1 MAETMNQLAAQV
13 AHSVDL
19 QRLANSIARG
29 ENAEYD
35 NLARFIRELLLDYDV
50 INSKKLRDEL
60 IKQITAEVAATA
72 DNVTASMLSQ
82 IDDVI
87 RQEVNF
93 QWVVLRNISSK
104 KPIKPKLDA
113 VSRAILNQP
122 LVLNG
127 KGLTWEER
135 IGAFKSNQVQAAKQI
150 IMAGWSNGQTT
161 NEISRQLIGTRTT
174 RGVIDQSKSAANA
187 LVKDLISH
195 SSSVT
200 KSEVARQNDDIIIGE
215 KAIVTLDSRTSP
227 ICQDYG
233 SQDKGGKE
241 WFYKED
247 GRNFP
252 RPPFHYR
259 CLVEGTKITSA
270 YGVSSVSKRK
280 FKGTLVTIT
289 TAKGNVLTVT
299 PNHPILTARGWVCA
313 DEINKS
319 DKVVSQSC
327 RQGVADINWDNDQVE
342 TRVEDIFSSF
352 GSSFEVSTSEVPT
365 STPDFHG
372 DGTDNEVAIVRSK
385 RLLLG
390 EFISNINKKIPEL
403 NFQVGDGGEVFLS
416 GNSSSA
422 KFLYGML
429 SASGSIMRSSSEV
442 SDLFGGCPDHSGEL
456 LLRPVTWLESSIEE
470 NLFTLPNT
478 VTNRLANG
486 GDANTVIKHVDDLRR
501 LIGFWDSYPSICFGD
516 PKLPEQVVYASWRD
530 TELIS
535 NNLAT
540 YAGGVEL
547 DDVVDLAFAE
557 NVSTHVYNLET
568 VDGCYCAEGILTH
581 NCRTTNVFIINK
593 EYDLEIETTRPAV
606 VDGKAI
612 QVDSKTDWLT
622 LAKRYPSIAE
632 QALGKTR
639 AKLIDEMSVDAF
651 QKIAFNSLNQ
661 YNTIDEMVANSK
673 KVAGLLKA

>member
-1 MAETMNQLAAQV
+1 MAETLNQIAAQV

-35 NLARFIRELLLDYDV
+35 KLAKFIRELLLEYDT

-60 IKQITAEVAATA
+60 IKQITAEVAETA

-174 RGVIDQSKSAANA
+174 RGVIDQSKTAANA
-187 LVKDLISH
+187 LVKDLITHIASM
-195 SSSVT
+195 T
-200 KSEVARQNDDIIIGE
+200 RAEVARQNSDIVRGE
-215 KAIVTLDSRTSP
+215 KTIVTLDSRTSQ
-227 ICQDYG
+227 ICQNYG
-233 SQDKGGKE
+233 SQDNGGKE
-241 WFYKED
+241 WIYAED

-259 CLVEGTKITSA
+259 CRSINIMLV
-270 YGVSSVSKRK
+270 
-280 FKGTLVTIT
+280 
-289 TAKGNVLTVT
+289 
-299 PNHPILTARGWVCA
+299 
-313 DEINKS
+313 
-319 DKVVSQSC
+319 
-327 RQGVADINWDNDQVE
+327 
-342 TRVEDIFSSF
+342 
-352 GSSFEVSTSEVPT
+352 
-365 STPDFHG
+365 
-372 DGTDNEVAIVRSK
+372 NE
-385 RLLLG
+385 
-390 EFISNINKKIPEL
+390 
-403 NFQVGDGGEVFLS
+403 
-416 GNSSSA
+416 
-422 KFLYGML
+422 
-429 SASGSIMRSSSEV
+429 
-442 SDLFGGCPDHSGEL
+442 
-456 LLRPVTWLESSIEE
+456 
-470 NLFTLPNT
+470 
-478 VTNRLANG
+478 
-486 GDANTVIKHVDDLRR
+486 
-501 LIGFWDSYPSICFGD
+501 
-516 PKLPEQVVYASWRD
+516 
-530 TELIS
+530 
-535 NNLAT
+535 
-540 YAGGVEL
+540 
-547 DDVVDLAFAE
+547 
-557 NVSTHVYNLET
+557 
-568 VDGCYCAEGILTH
+568 
-581 NCRTTNVFIINK
+581 

-622 LAKRYPSIAE
+622 LAKRYPSLAE

-639 AKLIDEMSVDAF
+639 AKIIENMSASEFKRV
-651 QKIAFNSLNQ
+651 AFNSLNE

-673 KVAGLLKA
+673 RVASLLKE